1 VFEHLADPLGEV
13 KKMLEFSDNILF
25 TTELQP
31 KSYEELKDWWYIMP
45 DLGQHIS
52 FIHGEIS
59 I

>member
-31 KSYEELKDWWYIMP
+31 KSYEELKDLVVYNA
-45 DLGQHIS
+45 
-52 FIHGEIS
+52 
-59 I
+59 